1 MSMVITFPDEEAE
14 KLSAAALRLGV
25 SVDEVA
31 RSLVADHLPAVVE
44 VERSRLLLERFL
56 GSVAG
61 DGSSFDVHEARRE
74 LAARRSAQGTR
85 NL

>member
-1 MSMVITFPDEEAE
+1 MFPDAEAE

-31 RSLVADHLPAVVE
+31 RSLVADHLPAVVD
-44 VERSRLLLERFL
+44 VERSRLLLEGFL

-61 DGSSFDVHEARRE
+61 DGSSFDVHEARWE